1 MRYWPVIA
9 FLLVSAGCTTPFA
22 APSETAVSTESPTTT
37 CEPVSV
43 TASLELDIT
52 YNGTISIV
60 VREQATGHVVHNQTY
75 DGVTRSVIIFDG
87 ENGVFEPATDYVVT
101 IRTDTSVAWNR
112 TVLRTERWQL
122 RVYANGT
129 VSKTGPVAVLD
140 TPTPDC

>member
-9 FLLVSAGCTTPFA
+9 FLAVSSGCTTPFA
-22 APSETAVSTESPTTT
+22 APSGTAVSTESPTTT

-52 YNGTISIV
+52 YNGTISMV
-60 VREQATGHVVHNQTY
+60 VREQATGQVVHNQTY
-75 DGVTRSVIIFDG
+75 DGATRSVVKFDG
-87 ENGVFEPATDYVVT
+87 ENGVFEPATDYAVT
-101 IRTDTSVAWNR
+101 IRTNNSVAWNR
-112 TVLRTERWQL
+112 TVRRTDRWQL

-129 VSKTGPVAVLD
+129 VAKTSPVAVLD